1 MGVLKQVTGL
11 SPYVVCHT
19 LEDHHAKTTMGYEL
33 VVGSG
38 EHELGFT
45 QVEFDV
51 LLRHLTE
58 DAKDAG
64 ECEPLMY
71 WW

>member
-45 QVEFDV
+45 
-51 LLRHLTE
+51 
-58 DAKDAG
+58 
-64 ECEPLMY
+64 
-71 WW
+71 